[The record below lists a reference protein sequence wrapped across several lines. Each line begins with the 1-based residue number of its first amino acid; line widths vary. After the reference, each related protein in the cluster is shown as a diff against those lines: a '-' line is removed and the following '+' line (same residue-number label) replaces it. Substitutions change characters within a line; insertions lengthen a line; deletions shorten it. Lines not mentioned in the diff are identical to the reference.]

1 MIINSVSTFNCSA
14 EYSFV
19 VNNCSEVMY
28 VDIDL
33 IDSLDDGNNVPL
45 HPACY

>member
-1 MIINSVSTFNCSA
+1 MIITLFATFK
-14 EYSFV
+14 YSFV

-45 HPACY
+45 GNF

>member
-1 MIINSVSTFNCSA
+1 MIITLFATFK
-14 EYSFV
+14 YSFV

-33 IDSLDDGNNVPL
+33 IDSYDSLDN
-45 HPACY
+45 